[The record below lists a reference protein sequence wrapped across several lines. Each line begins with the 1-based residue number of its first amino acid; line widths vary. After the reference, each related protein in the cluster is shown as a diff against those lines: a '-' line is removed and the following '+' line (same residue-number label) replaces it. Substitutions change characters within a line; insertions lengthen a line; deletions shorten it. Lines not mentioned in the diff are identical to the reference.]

1 MATYLDFNASSP
13 IHPLVLDRM
22 IDIYRNHYGNADSRT
37 HVFGTDAKEIV
48 ANSRASIASILKI
61 DSTDLLFTSGSTESN
76 NMAILG
82 LRDYAEKTG
91 RKHFITTAIEH
102 KSVLMAMK
110 RLEEHGFRVDYV
122 SPDQSGRIKAKQ
134 VLDLVTDETLLVSIM
149 HVNSETGIIQP
160 IREIGDALSGTKTY
174 FHIDRECD
182 EVFSGRWKCKSG
194 SGDAKEK
201 HRALGL

>member
-122 SPDQSGRIKAKQ
+122 SPDQSGPASFSPFEKSEMRFLAQRLTSILTQ
-134 VLDLVTDETLLVSIM
+134 RRVLE
-149 HVNSETGIIQP
+149 NSMTI
-160 IREIGDALSGTKTY
+160 
-174 FHIDRECD
+174 
-182 EVFSGRWKCKSG
+182 
-194 SGDAKEK
+194 
-201 HRALGL
+201 